1 MTFLDPERLL
11 LLLGVAAV
19 GVAYVVMA
27 RRRGRYALRFTN
39 LALLDK
45 VAPRRPGWRRH
56 LPAAAFLLMAGL
68 LVTAFA
74 RPQADVEVPRERATV
89 LVAVDVSVS
98 MQAEDVEPTRFAA
111 AQEAADRF
119 VEDLPEGFS
128 VGLVAFAGSARL
140 AVPPTPDREAVR
152 TGIEALALGPGTAI
166 GEAVYTSLD
175 GIAAADVGTSGVEGP
190 PPARVVLLSDGTN
203 TEGRSPEAAAEAA
216 RAAGVPVSTIAY
228 GTPAGQVEVDGRS
241 IPVPVDVDALAAL
254 AGATGGEAY
263 AAASGDELA
272 TVYEDIGSSIGY
284 RTERREVSSWF
295 VGAALLAALLAALGS
310 LRWFARLP

>member
-1 MTFLDPERLL
+1 MSFLDPGRLL
-11 LLLGVAAV
+11 LWLGVAALA
-19 GVAYVVMA
+19 VAYVVMA

-74 RPQADVEVPRERATV
+74 RPQAEVQVPRERATV

-98 MQAEDVEPTRFAA
+98 MQAQDVDPSRFAA
-111 AQEAADRF
+111 AREAADRF
-119 VEDLPEGFS
+119 VAELPDSFS

-140 AVPPTPDREAVR
+140 AVPPTPDRATVR
-152 TGIEALALGPGTAI
+152 AGIDALVLGPGTAI
-166 GEAVYTSLD
+166 GEAVFTALD
-175 GIAAADVGTSGVEGP
+175 GLTAADTGTTGAQGP

-216 RAAGVPVSTIAY
+216 RAAEVPVSTIAY
-228 GTPAGQVEVDGRS
+228 GTPNGRVEVDGRS
-241 IPVPVDVDALAAL
+241 VPVPVDADALAAL
-254 AGATGGEAY
+254 AETTGGQAY
-263 AAASGDELA
+263 EAASGDELA
-272 TVYEDIGSSIGY
+272 AVYEDIGSSIGY

-295 VGAALLAALLAALGS
+295 VGAALVAALGAALAS